1 MAIPWV
7 PIMMAASTAVTVM
20 GQRQNIKNIKAN
32 LAWKNYEKKLQYLHD
47 RTKLA
52 KKQAKLLSEQRAR
65 AGASGVQMT
74 GSPLIVASADMK
86 EYEEDLMWLEKGV
99 YVKAMADN
107 AEATSLIAAEQYK
120 MGSTLINA
128 GMGYA
133 QHKHSIDMAKKYG
146 VS

>member
-1 MAIPWV
+1 MHHSHFAKQIYDV
-7 PIMMAASTAVTVM
+7 SLQAVNLIDQRIEDFNIECDKKNGGIHAATSTS
-20 GQRQNIKNIKAN
+20 K
-32 LAWKNYEKKLQYLHD
+32 
-47 RTKLA
+47 
-52 KKQAKLLSEQRAR
+52 
-65 AGASGVQMT
+65 
-74 GSPLIVASADMK
+74 MK

-133 QHKHSIDMAKKYG
+133 QHKHSMEMAEKYG
-146 VS
+146 IG

>member
-1 MAIPWV
+1 MAWFV
-7 PIMMAASTAVTVM
+7 PVMMAASTALTVM
-20 GQRQNIKNIKAN
+20 GHRQNIKNIKTN
-32 LAWKNYEKKLQYLHD
+32 LAWKNYERKVNDLHT
-47 RTKLA
+47 RAKMA
-52 KKQAKLLSEQRAR
+52 KKQAKLMSEQRAR
-65 AGASGVQMT
+65 VGASGTQMT

-99 YVKAMADN
+99 FVKAMADN

-133 QHKHSIDMAKKYG
+133 QHKHSIKMAEKYG
-146 VS
+146 IS